1 MIQDYAQLSMEPYI
15 MEKILLL
22 CVLKLVHRRIWLKML
37 LSITGDKTQ
46 QDCVVLIAYQ
56 QVERSQAIN
65 GIKHVLV

>member
-1 MIQDYAQLSMEPYI
+1 
-15 MEKILLL
+15 
-22 CVLKLVHRRIWLKML
+22 ML

-46 QDCVVLIAYQ
+46 QDCVFLIAYQ